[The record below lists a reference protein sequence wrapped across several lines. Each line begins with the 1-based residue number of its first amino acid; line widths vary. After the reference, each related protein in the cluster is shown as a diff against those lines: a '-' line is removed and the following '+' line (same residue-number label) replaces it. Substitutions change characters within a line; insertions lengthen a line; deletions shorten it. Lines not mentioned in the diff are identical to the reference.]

1 MPSLNLL
8 LSPTPSCSN
17 LIKPIARSRFG
28 NPMSVI
34 IYIIIYTMSK
44 LFMIY
49 RGELILIYINAR
61 KVLHCII

>member
-8 LSPTPSCSN
+8 LSPTTSCSSLIN
-17 LIKPIARSRFG
+17 LIARSRFN
-28 NPMSVI
+28 NPMSII
-34 IYIIIYTMSK
+34 IYIIIYIISK

-61 KVLHCII
+61 KVLRYII

>member
-49 RGELILIYINAR
+49 RGEFNLIYIYV
-61 KVLHCII
+61 K